1 MNKKVLLILGT
12 VVFGIAL
19 LLILYFLKPAKEEGF
34 GVYDHLNKNPGEYER
49 QSKGKYNLFS
59 DTADLTRGNFIN
71 SIDPGQ
77 IAQANA
83 KMKASMSTS
92 DPTPSSYANTLLGL
106 QTLDTTSELAPSNKI
121 HHEAK
126 KCEALRT
133 RGSCKDLSD
142 PKYAS
147 CGICIKGG
155 SPVTYKN
162 TDKHIGGLLVLP
174 EDRQEAEAGGKP
186 YQPTIGHCPEGY
198 FFVDRAKCER
208 ESNRLDCKEAGESGG
223 FQGGRTIEGNDVIGQ
238 KCAQVPKRGDDQFV
252 YEPKTRTFDVNLR
265 ALAPTGTGI
274 CKIFVYNNKN
284 QQIGYGI
291 NENPGTDFIVRIPGV
306 KEYETLAVVV
316 ATEVPYR
323 NKGNSEVFQISS
335 GYDET
340 RDTATNVCKRIGTTI
355 ATKSQMNQSLQSG
368 AQLCSAGWGLDFTGY
383 PGQSAWK
390 APGGP
395 CGSSGF
401 NSWEGV
407 IIGRLASWCY
417 GVKPPESKNKIMPK
431 SIKPFFSTYG
441 VNGFPSQADKPDQ
454 WSEYGPTYQAPYERG
469 ILLQWEMA
477 KGQANRTL
485 PFEPTIASINGKGP
499 SNTTSSGSRVFKT
512 LRRFGSF
519 AKSTT
524 FVSPKPSGN
533 SRILASQFW
542 IWSNQPLDQ
551 QVRFEV
557 QVPGAFVDTFYEED
571 RMHGSIGPLVGNPDT
586 AKLLRTS
593 PCMKEGQAAGKYSLE
608 CLQNLFVSSGGDIN
622 SGKLVSDNGGL
633 NQLNAKGDMDTIA
646 AYLTDLYNLATTGK
660 DANGNKVG
668 SNSKEHAQIVNDA
681 AQLMFGFDISTPCE
695 DITEDADGNI
705 VLKHKVGALDADCLD
720 WLWLNTGS
728 DQSRYIGDGGKNI
741 RNTYV
746 SIGDRFSGLTSTE
759 GNKELRS
766 NYPFQTCQRTGSMAP
781 IAKSGA
787 LNNVAINNANTKGS
801 IPAIQDYY
809 NTIFQLANNPTSKD
823 RALDQ
828 AVAMEM
834 CYGVTKAVPKMAGP
848 KDIPGLFGWFDA
860 NDPLN
865 AGSQPENKIQVP
877 IWKDKSGNNN
887 DMKSMGTKP
896 PTCWPRKGHQLYNG
910 LSFIVF
916 DSWSM
921 QKAWYRQIQPAAY
934 PLDVFIVLIINSP
947 NNRNGPT
954 HNVPL
959 PPMDVL
965 GLTEQNSDNFNSLTY
980 GEYTSGKWHN
990 GSSYFRR
997 TPNAV
1002 ANPTL
1007 ETNHNL
1013 LLMQWSIADNNFY
1026 IYRNGVKIMNT
1037 NSYTWNPGSVYLQIG
1052 NRFMTT
1058 TGDNMLNGGV
1068 GEVVAFKGQLSD
1080 ENRQKMEGYLANK
1093 WGITANL
1100 PSGHPYK

>member
-19 LLILYFLKPAKEEGF
+19 LLILYFVKPIKEGF
-34 GVYDHLNKNPGEYER
+34 GIYDHLDKNPGEYER

-59 DTADLTRGNFIN
+59 DTADLARGNFIN

-92 DPTPSSYANTLLGL
+92 DPTPSSFANTLLGL

-121 HHEAK
+121 HEEAK

-133 RGSCKDLSD
+133 RGSCKDLGD

-147 CGICIKGG
+147 CGVCIKGG
-155 SPVTYKN
+155 SPVTYNN

-174 EDRQEAEAGGKP
+174 DDRREAELGGKP
-186 YQPTIGHCPEGY
+186 YHPTTGNCPAGY

-265 ALAPTGTGI
+265 ALTPSGTGI

-291 NENPGTDFIVRIPGV
+291 NENPGTDLVVRVSGV
-306 KEYETLAVVV
+306 KEYETLAIVV

-323 NKGNSEVFQISS
+323 NKGNSEVFQITS

-355 ATKSQMNQSLQSG
+355 ATKSQMNRSLQSG
-368 AQLCSAGWGLDFTGY
+368 AQLCSAGWGLDFIGY
-383 PGQSAWK
+383 PGQAAWK
-390 APGGP
+390 APGGG
-395 CGSSGF
+395 CGSSGLNNWLF
-401 NSWEGV
+401 TDGSSVQRG
-407 IIGRLASWCY
+407 ASWCY
-417 GVKPPESKNKIMPK
+417 GVKPPESKNKIMSK
-431 SIKPFFSTYG
+431 SIKPFFGTYG

-477 KGQANRTL
+477 NGQANRTL
-485 PFEPTIASINGKGP
+485 PFEPTITVINGKGP
-499 SNTTSSGSRVFKT
+499 SSTTSDGSRVFKT

-519 AKSTT
+519 AKSST

-533 SRILASQFW
+533 SRIMSNQFW

-551 QVRFEV
+551 QVRFEA

-571 RMHGSIGPLVGNPDT
+571 RILGSIGPLVGNPET

-622 SGKLVSDNGGL
+622 SGKLVSENGGL
-633 NQLNAKGDMDTIA
+633 TQLNAKGDMDAIA
-646 AYLTDLYNLATTGK
+646 AYLTELYDLATTGK
-660 DANGNKVG
+660 DANGLKVG
-668 SNSKEHAQIVNDA
+668 SNSKEHAQIVNGA

-705 VLKHKVGALDADCLD
+705 VLVPKTGAVDADCLD
-720 WLWLNTGS
+720 WLWLNTGT
-728 DQSRYIGDGGKNI
+728 DQSRYIGDGSRKI
-741 RNTYV
+741 KNTYV

-759 GNKELRS
+759 GNKEVRS
-766 NYPFQTCQRTGSMAP
+766 NYPFQTCQRTGSLAP
-781 IAKSGA
+781 ITKSGA
-787 LNNVAINNANTKGS
+787 LNNAAINKANTKGG
-801 IPAIQDYY
+801 IQAIQDYY
-809 NTIFQLANNPTSKD
+809 NSIFQLANNPTSKD
-823 RALDQ
+823 RAKDQ
-828 AVAMEM
+828 ENAMEK
-834 CYGVTKAVPKMAGP
+834 CYGVKKAVPKMAGP
-848 KDIPGLFGWFDA
+848 KDIPGLFGWFDGA
-860 NDPLN
+860 DPLD
-865 AGSQPENKIQVP
+865 AGAPPADRTPIP

-887 DMKSMGTKP
+887 DMKTMQSKP
-896 PTCWPRKGHQLYNG
+896 A
-910 LSFIVF
+910 VF
-916 DSWSM
+916 TANITGS
-921 QKAWYRQIQPAAY
+921 KAMAFDRNWYRSVKPAPY
-934 PLDVFIVLIINSP
+934 PLDVFIVLTPGSS
-947 NNRNGPT
+947 NGQT
-954 HNVPL
+954 AT
-959 PPMDVL
+959 MDVIGL
-965 GLTEQNSDNFNSLTY
+965 GQANSDNFNSLTY
-980 GEYTSGKWHN
+980 GEYSSGRWHN
-990 GSSYFRR
+990 GSSYFQR
-997 TPNAV
+997 TGNAV
-1002 ANPTL
+1002 ANSR
-1007 ETNHNL
+1007 TNESREQYV
-1013 LLMQWSIADNNFY
+1013 LMQWSIANNNFY
-1026 IYRNGVKIMNT
+1026 IYRNGVKIAST
-1037 NSYTWNPGSVYLQIG
+1037 TSYTWSPGTPYLQIG
-1052 NRFMTT
+1052 NRFFAT
-1058 TGDNMLNGGV
+1058 TGQELLGNV
-1068 GEVVAFKGQLSD
+1068 AEVVAFQGQLSD
-1080 ENRQKMEGYLANK
+1080 ENRQKMEGYLGKK
-1093 WGITANL
+1093 WGLTSNL